1 MSLTLMKVSVKKAS
15 NQQEKSIA
23 KEVGARQVPASGA
36 VKFGGYDLYTE
47 THCIEVKY
55 TNDIHFVLKHTE
67 LEKIR
72 KIALSKNKIPAFV
85 FEFKDIGTRYVVHGD
100 VVDTESTLTITT
112 KTFKLSD
119 NTLQNVLKDKD
130 VTLFWSKQ
138 PLGAKWLITTWQ
150 RWSAAN
156 GTNNKSG

>member
-1 MSLTLMKVSVKKAS
+1 MKASVKKVS

-23 KEVGARQVPASGA
+23 KEVGAKQVPASGA

-47 THCIEVKY
+47 THCIEIKY
-55 TNDIHFVLKHTE
+55 TYDIHFVLKHTE

-85 FEFKDIGTRYVVHGD
+85 FEFKDLGTRYVIHGD
-100 VVDTESTLTITT
+100 LSETESTLDIST

-119 NTLQNVLKDKD
+119 NTLQGVLKEKD
-130 VTLFWSKQ
+130 ITIFWSKQ
-138 PLGAKWLITTWQ
+138 PLGAKWMLTTWQ
-150 RWSAAN
+150 RWSTKN
-156 GTNNKSG
+156 GTDNKSS